1 MSSLQEKLREEQRN
15 KFDETNRLER
25 RLLEALEN
33 ERKATVE
40 LAEVK
45 NDRQKRYQEYQKQ

>member
-1 MSSLQEKLREEQRN
+1 MSSLQEKLREEQKN

>member
-45 NDRQKRYQEYQKQ
+45 NDRQKRY